1 MRPLNLDVSV
11 QSAEMHQRRVKDQM
25 EKLKIVFMGS
35 PEIAVP
41 ALKAL
46 AGKFDVVGVVT
57 QPDREAGRG
66 KKIVQPPVKTAALEL
81 NIPVIQPERMKV
93 PGTFEQLEAWAP
105 DMIVVMAF
113 GQILRKNVLELP
125 KYGCLNAHASLL
137 PRWRGASPIQAA
149 ILHGDRVS
157 GVTIMQMDPGIDT
170 GPMLKSREIGI
181 APDDTT
187 VSLSEKMAELAAELL
202 LETIPGYVEGTIL
215 PQPQPE
221 EGACY
226 TGMISKQD
234 GILDFTQPAETLV
247 WKIHAYNPWPCAS
260 FEIGGEIFKVY
271 QAHTAGNPDDL
282 PAGTRTV
289 CSGIPAI
296 AAADGLLVL
305 DELQAPGKKA
315 MPGKAFLSGY
325 RKWLL

>member
-1 MRPLNLDVSV
+1 
-11 QSAEMHQRRVKDQM
+11 M
-25 EKLKIVFMGS
+25 EKIRIVFMGS

-46 AGKFDVVGVVT
+46 AANYEVVGVVT

-66 KKIVQPPVKTAALEL
+66 KKIVMPAVKEAALEL
-81 NIPVIQPERMKV
+81 GIPVIQPERMKV
-93 PGTFEQLEAWAP
+93 PGTFEQLQEWNP
-105 DMIVVMAF
+105 DLIVVMAF
-113 GQILRKNVLELP
+113 GQILRANVLDLP

-149 ILHGDRVS
+149 ILNGDAVS

-170 GPMLKSREIGI
+170 GPMLRSREIAI
-181 APDDTT
+181 AADDTT
-187 VSLSEKMAELAAELL
+187 VTLSAKMAELAAELL
-202 LETIPGYVEGTIL
+202 LETIPGYIDGSIQ

-221 EGACY
+221 EGSCY
-226 TGMISKQD
+226 TGMINKED
-234 GILDFTQPAETLV
+234 GLLDFNGAAAPLE
-247 WKIHAYNPWPCAS
+247 WKVRAYNPWPCA
-260 FEIGGEIFKVY
+260 FFRIGEETFKVY
-271 QAHTAGNPDDL
+271 RAHVAENSEGLQP
-282 PAGTRTV
+282 GTRTV
-289 CSGIPAI
+289 VKGVPAV

-325 RKWLL
+325 RKWLD

>member
-1 MRPLNLDVSV
+1 
-11 QSAEMHQRRVKDQM
+11 M

-35 PEIAVP
+35 PEISVP

-46 AGKFDVVGVVT
+46 AEHYNVVGVVT

-66 KKIVQPPVKTAALEL
+66 KKIVMPAVKEAALAL

-93 PGTFEQLEAWAP
+93 PGTFEQLQEWAP
-105 DMIVVMAF
+105 DLIVVMAF

-125 KYGCLNAHASLL
+125 PLGCLNAHASLL

-149 ILHGDRVS
+149 ILNGDTIS
-157 GVTIMQMDPGIDT
+157 GITIMQMDPGIDT
-170 GPMLKSREIGI
+170 GPMVKARELVID
-181 APDDTT
+181 PDDTT
-187 VSLSEKMAELAAELL
+187 VTLSAKMADLAAELL
-202 LETIPGYVEGTIL
+202 LEVIPDYAAGKL
-215 PQPQPE
+215 QPCPQPE

-226 TGMISKQD
+226 TGMISKED
-234 GILDFTQPAETLV
+234 GILDFSQSAFSLNCKV
-247 WKIHAYNPWPCAS
+247 RAYNPWPCAM
-260 FEIGGEIFKVY
+260 FEIHGEFFKVY
-271 QAHTAGNPDDL
+271 KAHIEENAEQLAPGSRTIIKGL
-282 PAGTRTV
+282 PAV
-289 CSGIPAI
+289 

-325 RKWLL
+325 RKWMDQ

>member
-1 MRPLNLDVSV
+1 
-11 QSAEMHQRRVKDQM
+11 M
-25 EKLKIVFMGS
+25 EKLRIVYMGS

-41 ALKAL
+41 SLKAL
-46 AGKFDVVGVVT
+46 AEHYDVAGVVT

-66 KKIVQPPVKTAALEL
+66 KKIVQPAVKEAALAL
-81 NIPVIQPERMKV
+81 GIPVIQPEKMKV
-93 PGTFEQLEAWAP
+93 PGTFEQLQEWAP
-105 DMIVVMAF
+105 DLIVVMAF

-125 KYGCLNAHASLL
+125 RLGCLNEHASLL

-149 ILHGDRVS
+149 ILNGDEVS

-170 GPMLKSREIGI
+170 GPMLKSREIAV

-187 VSLSEKMAELAAELL
+187 VTLSEKMAELAAELL
-202 LETIPGYVEGTIL
+202 IETIPAYAEGSLL
-215 PQPQPE
+215 PRPQPE

-234 GILDFTQPAETLV
+234 GLLDFTLPAAVLERKV
-247 WKIHAYNPWPCAS
+247 RAYNPWPAAA
-260 FEIGGEIFKVY
+260 FEAGPEVIKVY
-271 QAHTAGNPDDL
+271 RAHTAAAQDL
-282 PAGTRTV
+282 PAPGTRTV
-289 CSGIPAI
+289 VGGLPAV
-296 AAADGLLVL
+296 AASDGLLIL

-325 RKWLL
+325 RKWME

>member
-1 MRPLNLDVSV
+1 MD
-11 QSAEMHQRRVKDQM
+11 
-25 EKLKIVFMGS
+25 KLKIVFMGS

-41 ALKAL
+41 ALNAL
-46 AGKFDVVGVVT
+46 ADHYSVVGVVT

-66 KKIVQPPVKTAALEL
+66 KKIVQPPVKEAALKR

-93 PGTFEQLEAWAP
+93 PGTFEQLQAWDP
-105 DMIVVMAF
+105 DLIVVMAF

-125 KYGCLNAHASLL
+125 RLGCLNAHASLL

-149 ILHGDRVS
+149 ILNGDQTS

-170 GPMLKSREIGI
+170 GPMIKSREIAI

-187 VSLSEKMAELAAELL
+187 VTLSEKMAELAAELL
-202 LETIPGYVEGTIL
+202 IETIPGYADGSLV
-215 PQPQPE
+215 PVPQPE

-226 TGMISKQD
+226 TGMISKED
-234 GILDFTQPAETLV
+234 GVMDFSMPAASLAQKV
-247 WKIHAYNPWPCAS
+247 RAYNPWPCAS
-260 FEIGGEIFKVY
+260 FEIDGEMFKVY
-271 QAHTAGNPDDL
+271 KAHTAENTENLEP
-282 PAGTRTV
+282 GTRSV
-289 CSGIPAI
+289 YKGFPAI
-296 AAADGLLVL
+296 AAADGLLIL

-325 RKWLL
+325 RKWTA

>member
-1 MRPLNLDVSV
+1 
-11 QSAEMHQRRVKDQM
+11 M
-25 EKLKIVFMGS
+25 EKLRIVYMGS

-41 ALKAL
+41 SLRAL
-46 AGKFDVVGVVT
+46 AEHYDVVGVVT

-66 KKIVQPPVKTAALEL
+66 KKIVMPAVKEAALSL

-93 PGTFEQLEAWAP
+93 PGTFEQLQEWAP
-105 DMIVVMAF
+105 DLIVVMAF

-125 KYGCLNAHASLL
+125 RLGCLNAHASLL

-149 ILHGDRVS
+149 ILNGDEVS

-170 GPMLKSREIGI
+170 GPMLKCREL
-181 APDDTT
+181 ALDPTDTT
-187 VSLSEKMAELAAELL
+187 VTLSAKMADLAAELL
-202 LETIPGYVEGTIL
+202 LETIPAYAEGSLL
-215 PQPQPE
+215 PQAQPE

-234 GILDFTQPAETLV
+234 GFLDFTQPAAVLERKV
-247 WKIHAYNPWPCAS
+247 RAYNPWPAAM
-260 FEIGGEIFKVY
+260 FEAGGEVIKVY
-271 QAHTAGNPDDL
+271 RAHTAADPDHHMPGTRCVFGGL
-282 PAGTRTV
+282 PAV
-289 CSGIPAI
+289 

-305 DELQAPGKKA
+305 DEVQAPGKKA

-325 RKWLL
+325 RKWME

>member
-1 MRPLNLDVSV
+1 
-11 QSAEMHQRRVKDQM
+11 M
-25 EKLKIVFMGS
+25 EKLRIVYMGS

-41 ALKAL
+41 SLKAL
-46 AGKFDVVGVVT
+46 AEHYDVAGVVT

-66 KKIVQPPVKTAALEL
+66 KKIVQPAVKEAALAL
-81 NIPVIQPERMKV
+81 GIPVIQPEKMKV
-93 PGTFEQLEAWAP
+93 PGTFEQLQEWAP
-105 DMIVVMAF
+105 DLIVVMAF

-125 KYGCLNAHASLL
+125 RLGCLNAHASLL

-149 ILHGDRVS
+149 ILNGDEVS

-170 GPMLKSREIGI
+170 GPMLKSREIAV

-187 VSLSEKMAELAAELL
+187 VTLSEKMAELAAELL
-202 LETIPGYVEGTIL
+202 IETIPAYAEGSLL

-234 GILDFTQPAETLV
+234 GLLDFTLPAAVLERKV
-247 WKIHAYNPWPCAS
+247 RAYNPWPAAA
-260 FEIGGEIFKVY
+260 FEAGPEVIKVY
-271 QAHTAGNPDDL
+271 RAHTAAAQDL
-282 PAGTRTV
+282 PAPGTRTV
-289 CSGIPAI
+289 VGGLPAV
-296 AAADGLLVL
+296 AASDGLLIL

-325 RKWLL
+325 RKWME

>member
-1 MRPLNLDVSV
+1 
-11 QSAEMHQRRVKDQM
+11 M
-25 EKLKIVFMGS
+25 EKLRIVFMGS

-41 ALKAL
+41 SLMAL
-46 AGKFDVVGVVT
+46 AEHHNVVGVVT

-66 KKIVQPPVKTAALEL
+66 KKIVQPPVKEAALKR

-93 PGTFEQLEAWAP
+93 PGTFEQLQAWDP
-105 DMIVVMAF
+105 DLIVVMAF
-113 GQILRKNVLELP
+113 GQILRRNVLELP
-125 KYGCLNAHASLL
+125 RLGCLNAHASLL

-149 ILHGDRVS
+149 ILNGDKTS

-170 GPMLKSREIGI
+170 GPMLKAREIGI

-187 VSLSEKMAELAAELL
+187 VTLSEKMAALAAELL
-202 LETIPGYVEGTIL
+202 IETIPGYAEGTII
-215 PQPQPE
+215 PVPQPE

-234 GILDFTQPAETLV
+234 GILDFSQPAALLEQKV
-247 WKIHAYNPWPCAS
+247 RAYNPWPCAA
-260 FEIGGEIFKVY
+260 FEAEGETFKVY
-271 QAHTAGNPDDL
+271 KAHIAENTEGLQP
-282 PAGTRTV
+282 GTRTV
-289 CSGIPAI
+289 SKGLPAV
-296 AAADGLLVL
+296 AAADGLLIL

-325 RKWLL
+325 RKWTA

>member
-1 MRPLNLDVSV
+1 
-11 QSAEMHQRRVKDQM
+11 
-25 EKLKIVFMGS
+25 MGS

-46 AGKFDVVGVVT
+46 AEHFDVVGVVT

-66 KKIVQPPVKTAALEL
+66 KKIVMPAVKEAALAL
-81 NIPVIQPERMKV
+81 DIPVIQPEKMKV
-93 PGTFEQLEAWAP
+93 PGTIEQLQEWDP
-105 DMIVVMAF
+105 DLIVVMAF

-125 KYGCLNAHASLL
+125 RLGCLNAHASLL

-149 ILHGDRVS
+149 ILNGDTVS

-170 GPMLKSREIGI
+170 GPMLKSEEITI

-187 VSLSEKMAELAAELL
+187 VTLSQKMADLAAKLL
-202 LETIPGYVEGTIL
+202 IETIPDYAAGTLL
-215 PQPQPE
+215 PQTQPE

-234 GILDFTQPAETLV
+234 GMLDFSQSVFSLCCKV
-247 WKIHAYNPWPCAS
+247 RAYNPWPAAM
-260 FEIGGEIFKVY
+260 FEIDGEIFKVY
-271 QAHTAGNPDDL
+271 QAHSAENSDRLAPG
-282 PAGTRTV
+282 ARTV
-289 CSGIPAI
+289 VRGYPAI

-315 MPGKAFLSGY
+315 MNGKAFLSGY
-325 RKWLL
+325 RKWIA

>member
-1 MRPLNLDVSV
+1 MD
-11 QSAEMHQRRVKDQM
+11 
-25 EKLKIVFMGS
+25 KLKIVFMGS

-46 AGKFDVVGVVT
+46 AENFDVVGVVT

-66 KKIVQPPVKTAALEL
+66 KKIVMPAVKEAALAL

-105 DMIVVMAF
+105 DLIVVMAF

-125 KYGCLNAHASLL
+125 RLGCLNAHASLL

-149 ILHGDRVS
+149 ILNGDKVS

-170 GPMLKSREIGI
+170 GPMLRAREIAI
-181 APDDTT
+181 DPEDTT
-187 VSLSEKMAELAAELL
+187 VTLSAKMADLAAELL
-202 LETIPGYVEGTIL
+202 IETIPGYASGSIL

-234 GILDFTQPAETLV
+234 GILDFSANAASLV
-247 WKIHAYNPWPCAS
+247 CKVRAYNPWPCGT
-260 FEIGGEIFKVY
+260 FEVDGELFNVY
-271 QAHTAGNPDDL
+271 RAHAAANTGQLAP
-282 PAGTRTV
+282 GTRTV
-289 CSGIPAI
+289 CHGLPAV
-296 AAADGLLVL
+296 AASDGLLVL

-325 RKWLL
+325 RNWM

>member
-1 MRPLNLDVSV
+1 
-11 QSAEMHQRRVKDQM
+11 
-25 EKLKIVFMGS
+25 MGS

-46 AGKFDVVGVVT
+46 AENYNVVGVVT

-66 KKIVQPPVKTAALEL
+66 KKIVMPAVKEAALAL

-93 PGTFEQLEAWAP
+93 PGTIEQLQEWAP
-105 DMIVVMAF
+105 DLIVVMAF

-125 KYGCLNAHASLL
+125 RLGCLNAHASIL

-149 ILHGDRVS
+149 ILNGDTVS

-170 GPMLKSREIGI
+170 GPMLKSREINI
-181 APDDTT
+181 LPEDTT
-187 VSLSEKMAELAAELL
+187 VSLSAKMAELAAELL
-202 LETIPGYVEGTIL
+202 IETIPDYAEGRLL

-226 TGMISKQD
+226 TGMINKED
-234 GILDFTQPAETLV
+234 GMLDFAQSVFSLGCKV
-247 WKIHAYNPWPCAS
+247 RAYNPWPTAM
-260 FEIGGEIFKVY
+260 FEIDGEKIKVY
-271 QAHTAGNPDDL
+271 SAHAAENPDGLL
-282 PAGTRTV
+282 PGTRTV
-289 CSGIPAI
+289 VHGLPAI

-315 MPGKAFLSGY
+315 MAGKAFLSGY
-325 RKWLL
+325 RKWIQ

>member
-1 MRPLNLDVSV
+1 MD
-11 QSAEMHQRRVKDQM
+11 
-25 EKLKIVFMGS
+25 KLRIVFMGS

-41 ALKAL
+41 SLRAL
-46 AGKFDVVGVVT
+46 AEHYNVVGVVT

-66 KKIVQPPVKTAALEL
+66 KKIVMPAVKEAALDL

-93 PGTFEQLEAWAP
+93 PGTFEQLQEWTP
-105 DMIVVMAF
+105 DLIVVMAF

-125 KYGCLNAHASLL
+125 RLGCLNAHASLL

-149 ILHGDRVS
+149 ILHGDKVS

-170 GPMLKSREIGI
+170 GPMLNAREI
-181 APDDTT
+181 AVDPEDTT
-187 VSLSEKMAELAAELL
+187 VTLSEKMAELAAGLL
-202 LETIPGYVEGTIL
+202 IETIPGYEDGSIK
-215 PQPQPE
+215 PCPQPE

-234 GILDFTQPAETLV
+234 GILDFTQPAEALV
-247 WKIHAYNPWPCAS
+247 WKVRAYNPWPCAM
-260 FEIGGEIFKVY
+260 FEIEGEPFKVY
-271 QAHTAGNPDDL
+271 RAHTAENTEQLEP
-282 PAGTRTV
+282 GTRTV
-289 CSGIPAI
+289 CKGLPAI
-296 AAADGLLVL
+296 ASADGLLVL

-325 RKWLL
+325 RKWVS

>member
-1 MRPLNLDVSV
+1 
-11 QSAEMHQRRVKDQM
+11 M

-46 AGKFDVVGVVT
+46 AEHFDVVGVVT

-66 KKIVQPPVKTAALEL
+66 KKIVMPAVKEASLAL

-105 DMIVVMAF
+105 DLIVVMAF

-125 KYGCLNAHASLL
+125 RLGCLNAHASLL

-149 ILHGDRVS
+149 ILNGDTVS

-170 GPMLKSREIGI
+170 GPMLKSQALPIE
-181 APDDTT
+181 PYDTT
-187 VSLSEKMAELAAELL
+187 VTLSAKMADLAAELL
-202 LETIPGYVEGTIL
+202 LETIPAYAEGTLL

-234 GILDFTQPAETLV
+234 GMLDFSQSADALV
-247 WKIHAYNPWPCAS
+247 CKVHAYNPWPAAM
-260 FEIGGEIFKVY
+260 FEIDGQNFKVY
-271 QAHTAGNPDDL
+271 QAHRESNGEQLKP
-282 PAGTRTV
+282 GTRTV
-289 CSGIPAI
+289 CKGLPAI
-296 AAADGLLVL
+296 AASDGLLVL

-315 MPGKAFLSGY
+315 MPGKAFLAGFRS
-325 RKWLL
+325 WNQE

>member
-1 MRPLNLDVSV
+1 MD
-11 QSAEMHQRRVKDQM
+11 
-25 EKLKIVFMGS
+25 KLKIVFMGS

-46 AGKFDVVGVVT
+46 AEHFDVVGVVT
-57 QPDREAGRG
+57 QPYREAGRG
-66 KKIVQPPVKTAALEL
+66 KKIVMPAVKEAALGL

-93 PGTFEQLEAWAP
+93 PGTFEQLEAWSP
-105 DMIVVMAF
+105 DLIVVMAF

-125 KYGCLNAHASLL
+125 RLGCLNAHASLL

-149 ILHGDRVS
+149 ILNGDTVS

-170 GPMLKSREIGI
+170 GPMLKARELPIE
-181 APDDTT
+181 PYDTT
-187 VSLSEKMAELAAELL
+187 VTLSAKMADLAADLL
-202 LETIPGYVEGTIL
+202 IEVIPEYAAGKLL

-226 TGMISKQD
+226 TGMISKAD
-234 GILDFTQPAETLV
+234 GMLDFSQSAEVLV
-247 WKIHAYNPWPCAS
+247 CKVHAYNPWPCAM
-260 FEIGGEIFKVY
+260 FEIDGETFKVY
-271 QAHTAGNPDDL
+271 QAHTASNNENLDP
-282 PAGTRTV
+282 GTRTV
-289 CSGIPAI
+289 VKGLPAI

-315 MPGKAFLSGY
+315 MPGKAFLAGY
-325 RKWLL
+325 RKWQL

>member
-1 MRPLNLDVSV
+1 
-11 QSAEMHQRRVKDQM
+11 M
-25 EKLKIVFMGS
+25 EKLRIVFMGS

-46 AGKFDVVGVVT
+46 AENFNVVGVVT

-66 KKIVQPPVKTAALEL
+66 KKIVMPAVKEAALEL

-93 PGTFEQLEAWAP
+93 PGTIEQLQEWNP
-105 DMIVVMAF
+105 DLIVVMAF

-125 KYGCLNAHASLL
+125 RLGCLNAHASLL

-149 ILHGDRVS
+149 ILNGDAVS
-157 GVTIMQMDPGIDT
+157 GVTIMRMDPGIDT
-170 GPMLKSREIGI
+170 GPLLKARELPIE
-181 APDDTT
+181 PYDTT
-187 VSLSEKMAELAAELL
+187 VTLSMKMADLAAELL
-202 LETIPGYVEGTIL
+202 VETIPAYAEGTLL

-234 GILDFTQPAETLV
+234 GMLDFRQSADALV
-247 WKIHAYNPWPCAS
+247 CKVHAYNPWPTAM
-260 FEIGGEIFKVY
+260 FEIDGAVFKVY
-271 QAHTAGNPDDL
+271 QAHRESNSEQLEP
-282 PAGTRTV
+282 GTRTV
-289 CSGIPAI
+289 CKGLPAI

-315 MPGKAFLSGY
+315 MPGKAFLAGY
-325 RKWLL
+325 RKWNEQ

>member
-1 MRPLNLDVSV
+1 MRGVGAGPNAPLVLMENDFV
-11 QSAEMHQRRVKDQM
+11 
-25 EKLKIVFMGS
+25 EKLRIVYMGS

-41 ALKAL
+41 SLKAL
-46 AGKFDVVGVVT
+46 AANYDVVGVVT

-66 KKIVQPPVKTAALEL
+66 KKIVPPPVKEAALAL

-93 PGTFEQLEAWAP
+93 PGTFEQLQEWAP
-105 DMIVVMAF
+105 DLIVVMAF

-125 KYGCLNAHASLL
+125 RLGCLNAHASLL

-149 ILHGDRVS
+149 ILNGDQVS

-170 GPMLKSREIGI
+170 GPMLRSREIAI
-181 APDDTT
+181 DPEDTT
-187 VSLSEKMAELAAELL
+187 VTLSAKMAELAAELL
-202 LETIPGYVEGTIL
+202 IETIPGYADGSIRPV
-215 PQPQPE
+215 PQPE

-234 GILDFTQPAETLV
+234 GVLDFDQSAASLACKV
-247 WKIHAYNPWPCAS
+247 RAYNPWPCGT
-260 FEIGGEIFKVY
+260 FEVGGENFKVY
-271 QAHTAGNPDDL
+271 RAHAAENEGQLAP
-282 PAGTRTV
+282 GTRTV
-289 CSGIPAI
+289 YKGLPAV
-296 AAADGLLVL
+296 AAADGLLIL

-325 RKWLL
+325 RNWEK

>member
-1 MRPLNLDVSV
+1 
-11 QSAEMHQRRVKDQM
+11 M
-25 EKLKIVFMGS
+25 EKLRIVYMGS
-35 PEIAVP
+35 PEISVP

-46 AGKFDVVGVVT
+46 ALHHNVVGVVT

-66 KKIVQPPVKTAALEL
+66 KKIVPPPVKEAALEL

-93 PGTFEQLEAWAP
+93 PGTFEQLQEWAP
-105 DMIVVMAF
+105 DLIVVMAF

-125 KYGCLNAHASLL
+125 RFGCLNAHASLL

-149 ILHGDRVS
+149 ILNADPVS

-170 GPMLKSREIGI
+170 GPMLLAREIPI
-181 APDDTT
+181 AADDTT
-187 VSLSEKMAELAAELL
+187 VTLSAKMADLAAELL
-202 LETIPGYVEGTIL
+202 IETIPGYTEGTIL

-234 GILDFTQPAETLV
+234 GILDFSQPAAALECKV
-247 WKIHAYNPWPCAS
+247 RAYNPWPCAMAE
-260 FEIGGEIFKVY
+260 FGGETFKVLR
-271 QAHTAGNPDDL
+271 AHTAEDEAQLTPGS
-282 PAGTRTV
+282 RTV
-289 CSGIPAI
+289 YKGFPAV
-296 AAADGLLVL
+296 AAADALLVI
-305 DELQAPGKKA
+305 DEIQAPGKKV

-325 RKWLL
+325 RKWTE

>member
-1 MRPLNLDVSV
+1 MD
-11 QSAEMHQRRVKDQM
+11 
-25 EKLKIVFMGS
+25 KLKIVFMGS

-46 AGKFDVVGVVT
+46 AGHFDVVGVVT

-66 KKIVQPPVKTAALEL
+66 KKIVMPAVKEAALAL

-105 DMIVVMAF
+105 DLIVVMAF

-125 KYGCLNAHASLL
+125 RLGCLNAHASLL

-149 ILHGDRVS
+149 ILNGDTVS

-170 GPMLKSREIGI
+170 GPMLKARELPIE
-181 APDDTT
+181 PYDTT
-187 VSLSEKMAELAAELL
+187 VTLSAKMADLAAELL
-202 LETIPGYVEGTIL
+202 IEVIPDYAAGTLL
-215 PQPQPE
+215 PQPQQE

-226 TGMISKQD
+226 TGMISKAD
-234 GILDFTQPAETLV
+234 GMLDFGQSAEALV
-247 WKIHAYNPWPCAS
+247 CKVHAYNPWPCAM
-260 FEIGGEIFKVY
+260 FEIDGETFKVY
-271 QAHTAGNPDDL
+271 QAHTTSNNENLTP
-282 PAGTRTV
+282 GTRTV
-289 CSGIPAI
+289 VKGLPAI

-315 MPGKAFLSGY
+315 MPGKAFLAGY
-325 RKWLL
+325 RKWQL

>member
-1 MRPLNLDVSV
+1 
-11 QSAEMHQRRVKDQM
+11 M
-25 EKLKIVFMGS
+25 EKLRIVFMGS
-35 PEIAVP
+35 PEISVP
-41 ALKAL
+41 TLNAL
-46 AGKFDVVGVVT
+46 AEKYNVVGVVT

-66 KKIVQPPVKTAALEL
+66 KRIVSPAVKEAALAL

-93 PGTFEQLEAWAP
+93 PGTFEQLQEWAP
-105 DMIVVMAF
+105 DLIVVIAF

-149 ILHGDRVS
+149 ILNGDRVS
-157 GVTIMQMDPGIDT
+157 GVTIMQMDPDIDT
-170 GPMLKSREIGI
+170 GPMLKAREIVI
-181 APDDTT
+181 DPDDTT
-187 VSLSEKMAELAAELL
+187 VTLSEKMSILAADLL
-202 LETIPGYVEGTIL
+202 LETIPEYVSGTLL

-234 GILDFTQPAETLV
+234 GILDFNQPAETLV
-247 WKIHAYNPWPCAS
+247 WKIHAYNPWPCAF
-260 FEIGGEIFKVY
+260 FEIDGEFFKVY
-271 QAHTAGNPDDL
+271 RAHKTDNPDSL
-282 PAGTRTV
+282 VPGTRTV
-289 CSGIPAI
+289 FKGLPAV

-325 RKWLL
+325 RKW

>member
-1 MRPLNLDVSV
+1 
-11 QSAEMHQRRVKDQM
+11 
-25 EKLKIVFMGS
+25 MGS

-46 AGKFDVVGVVT
+46 AEHFDVAGVVT

-66 KKIVQPPVKTAALEL
+66 KKIVMPAVKEAALAL

-93 PGTFEQLEAWAP
+93 PGTIEQLQAWDP
-105 DMIVVMAF
+105 DLIVVMAF

-125 KYGCLNAHASLL
+125 RLGCLNAHASLL

-149 ILHGDRVS
+149 ILNGDTVS

-170 GPMLKSREIGI
+170 GPMLKARELPIE
-181 APDDTT
+181 PYDTT
-187 VSLSEKMAELAAELL
+187 VTLSAKMADLAADLL
-202 LETIPGYVEGTIL
+202 IEVIPAYADGTLL

-226 TGMISKQD
+226 TGMIRKED
-234 GILDFTQPAETLV
+234 GLLDFTQSAEQLV
-247 WKIHAYNPWPCAS
+247 CKVHAYNPWPCAA
-260 FEIGGEIFKVY
+260 FEINGETFKVY
-271 QAHTAGNPDDL
+271 QAHTASFRENLQP
-282 PAGTRTV
+282 GTRTV
-289 CSGIPAI
+289 YNRLPAI

-315 MPGKAFLSGY
+315 MPGKAFLAGY
-325 RKWLL
+325 RNWN

>member
-1 MRPLNLDVSV
+1 
-11 QSAEMHQRRVKDQM
+11 
-25 EKLKIVFMGS
+25 MGS
-35 PEIAVP
+35 PEISVP

-46 AGKFDVVGVVT
+46 AEHYDVVGVVT
-57 QPDREAGRG
+57 QPDRAAGRG
-66 KKIVQPPVKTAALEL
+66 KKLVMPAVKEAALAL

-93 PGTFEQLEAWAP
+93 PGTFEQLETWAP
-105 DMIVVMAF
+105 DLIVVMAF
-113 GQILRKNVLELP
+113 GQILRRNVLELP
-125 KYGCLNAHASLL
+125 RLGCLNAHASLL

-149 ILHGDRVS
+149 ILNGDTVS

-170 GPMLKSREIGI
+170 GPMLKSRELAI

-187 VSLSEKMAELAAELL
+187 ITLSEKMAELAADLL
-202 LETIPGYVEGTIL
+202 LETIPAYAEGTLL

-226 TGMISKQD
+226 TGMISKED
-234 GILDFTQPAETLV
+234 GILDFTLPAQNLE
-247 WKIHAYNPWPCAS
+247 WKIRAYNPWPFAS
-260 FEIGGEIFKVY
+260 FEMNGDFFKVY
-271 QAHTAGNPDDL
+271 RAHVMENPEKL
-282 PAGTRTV
+282 APGTRTTV
-289 CSGIPAI
+289 KGVPAI

-325 RKWLL
+325 RNWNQ

>member
-1 MRPLNLDVSV
+1 
-11 QSAEMHQRRVKDQM
+11 
-25 EKLKIVFMGS
+25 MGS

-41 ALKAL
+41 SLVAL
-46 AGKFDVVGVVT
+46 AEHYDVVGVVT

-66 KKIVQPPVKTAALEL
+66 KKIVQPPVKIAALAR

-93 PGTFEQLEAWAP
+93 PGTFEQLQEWAP
-105 DMIVVMAF
+105 DLIVVMAF

-125 KYGCLNAHASLL
+125 RLGCLNAHASLL

-149 ILHGDRVS
+149 ILNGDSVS

-170 GPMLKSREIGI
+170 GPMLTSREIGI
-181 APDDTT
+181 SLKDTT
-187 VSLSEKMAELAAELL
+187 VTLSQRMAALAAELL
-202 LETIPGYVEGTIL
+202 IETIPAYAEGSLL

-234 GILDFTQPAETLV
+234 GLLDFTQPAAVLERKV
-247 WKIHAYNPWPCAS
+247 RAYNPWPAAM
-260 FEIGGEIFKVY
+260 FQAGEEMIKVY
-271 QAHTAGNPDDL
+271 GAHTAECPEL
-282 PAGTRTV
+282 PAPGSRTV
-289 CSGIPAI
+289 FGGLPAV

-315 MPGKAFLSGY
+315 VPGKAFLSGY
-325 RKWLL
+325 RKWMEA

>member
-1 MRPLNLDVSV
+1 
-11 QSAEMHQRRVKDQM
+11 M
-25 EKLKIVFMGS
+25 EKLRIVYMGS

-41 ALKAL
+41 SLKAL
-46 AGKFDVVGVVT
+46 ARDFDVVGVVT

-66 KKIVQPPVKTAALEL
+66 KKIVMPAVKEAALEL

-93 PGTFEQLEAWAP
+93 PGTIEQLQEWNP
-105 DMIVVMAF
+105 DLIVVMAF

-125 KYGCLNAHASLL
+125 RLGCLNAHASLL
-137 PRWRGASPIQAA
+137 PRWRGASPIQAS
-149 ILHGDRVS
+149 ILNGDTVS

-170 GPMLKSREIGI
+170 GPMLKSCELPI

-187 VSLSEKMAELAAELL
+187 ATLSVKMAELAAEMLP
-202 LETIPGYVEGTIL
+202 EVIPDYAAGKLI

-226 TGMISKQD
+226 TGMINKQD
-234 GILDFTQPAETLV
+234 GLLDFTQNAASLCCKV
-247 WKIHAYNPWPCAS
+247 RAYNPWPTAF
-260 FEIGGEIFKVY
+260 FEIDNDFFKVY
-271 QAHTAGNPDDL
+271 MAHTEENPENL
-282 PAGTRTV
+282 EPGTRTIV
-289 CSGIPAI
+289 HGFPAI
-296 AAADGLLVL
+296 AAADGLVVL

-325 RKWLL
+325 RKWMY